1 MLVEHITWEV
11 PQRFQAE
18 VRSGDLTQLWNAL
31 RAKYGEKVAAH
42 ISDVLRLGRMLHED
56 GEVMDD
62 QHLADVLLS
71 NAAEVYPG
79 LAREHGERKRATRS
93 KPELRDA
100 TALRRCR
107 QRVRQDLDLLVT
119 VSVDGAALARGLG
132 ALVRRPLAPT
142 RNRAMQLSTRT
153 VLAKYKEEDG
163 TDMVSVWQEPV
174 GALVSK
180 SLGLVS
186 KFVLANMLRVLVAKA
201 FQVTVKLDALVTI
214 IFILEVLL
222 LMLVTKWVVLTTTL
236 FVLIKKSI
244 MLMFVEYTL
253 GLIPPEQASVGALVA
268 LHFQ

>member
-1 MLVEHITWEV
+1 
-11 PQRFQAE
+11 
-18 VRSGDLTQLWNAL
+18 
-31 RAKYGEKVAAH
+31 
-42 ISDVLRLGRMLHED
+42 
-56 GEVMDD
+56 
-62 QHLADVLLS
+62 
-71 NAAEVYPG
+71 
-79 LAREHGERKRATRS
+79 
-93 KPELRDA
+93 
-100 TALRRCR
+100 
-107 QRVRQDLDLLVT
+107 
-119 VSVDGAALARGLG
+119 
-132 ALVRRPLAPT
+132 
-142 RNRAMQLSTRT
+142 
-153 VLAKYKEEDG
+153 
-163 TDMVSVWQEPV
+163 MVSVWQEPV

>member
-1 MLVEHITWEV
+1 
-11 PQRFQAE
+11 
-18 VRSGDLTQLWNAL
+18 
-31 RAKYGEKVAAH
+31 
-42 ISDVLRLGRMLHED
+42 MLHED

-142 RNRAMQLSTRT
+142 RNRGRGCAFGATPTNTSFVIAPCLLIRT
-153 VLAKYKEEDG
+153 DLVLDE
-163 TDMVSVWQEPV
+163 
-174 GALVSK
+174 AL
-180 SLGLVS
+180 
-186 KFVLANMLRVLVAKA
+186 RR
-201 FQVTVKLDALVTI
+201 
-214 IFILEVLL
+214 
-222 LMLVTKWVVLTTTL
+222 
-236 FVLIKKSI
+236 
-244 MLMFVEYTL
+244 
-253 GLIPPEQASVGALVA
+253 
-268 LHFQ
+268 

>member
-132 ALVRRPLAPT
+132 ALDGSGAGRSIETLNVMLAP
-142 RNRAMQLSTRT
+142 RNSSAAVNT
-153 VLAKYKEEDG
+153 DG
-163 TDMVSVWQEPV
+163 AGQIQ
-174 GALVSK
+174 G
-180 SLGLVS
+180 GGC